1 MRGSAP
7 WRLGLILTRTPFR
20 ASFFGGG
27 TDIPWFYEEHGP
39 GAVVS
44 VAINKYVYL
53 SIRDSFFKGQTL
65 LKYSETESVSDVTQ
79 IRHPIFRRILASKHL
94 SGIEIGVTSDI
105 PAGTGLGSS
114 STFTV
119 GLLRLLDDYRGNYR
133 SSSEIAESAFEIEH
147 ELSEGAIGK
156 QDQYA
161 SAIGGFNQFVFNADG
176 TVNRTPI
183 EISEKQQLQI
193 DSSLFLVFTGV
204 ETRSAT
210 SVLQRQREEASK
222 SQQKLESLFELRR
235 MALEFPA
242 RFQAEGTDAI
252 GNYLEK
258 AWDLKVASTYSEAV
272 NVAAGIIETGIKA
285 GARGGKLL
293 GAGGGGFV
301 LFWVDP
307 DNHANF
313 AHRFEG
319 ELVIPISVD
328 YEGTKVVF
336 KD

>member
-1 MRGSAP
+1 M
-7 WRLGLILTRTPFR
+7 ILTRTPFR

-27 TDIPWFYEEHGP
+27 TDIPWFFESNGP

-44 VAINKYVYL
+44 VAIDKYVYL
-53 SIRDSFFKGQTL
+53 SIRNSFFKDQTL
-65 LKYSETESVSDVTQ
+65 LKYSETEAVSRVSE
-79 IRHPIFRRILASKHL
+79 IRHPIFKRVLTSERLE
-94 SGIEIGVTSDI
+94 GIEIGVTSDI

-119 GLLRLLDDYRGNYR
+119 GLLRLIDEYRDTFR
-133 SSSEIAESAFEIEH
+133 ASAEIANNAFEIEY
-147 ELSEGAIGK
+147 ELSDGAIGK

-161 SAIGGFNQFVFNADG
+161 SALGGFNQFIFNSDG
-176 TVNRTPI
+176 TVTRTPI
-183 EISEKQQLQI
+183 KISQSQKLEI

-204 ETRSAT
+204 QPRSAT
-210 SVLQRQREEASK
+210 SVLQRQRDEASK
-222 SQQKLESLFELRR
+222 NQQKLDSLIELRD
-235 MALEFPA
+235 MALEFPQ
-242 RFQAEGTDAI
+242 RFLAEGTDAI
-252 GNYLEK
+252 GNYLQR
-258 AWDLKVASTYSEAV
+258 AWNLKVASTYSEAV
-272 NVAAGIIETGIKA
+272 EVAAEMIKTGVEA

-307 DNHANF
+307 DDQP
-313 AHRFEG
+313 RFTERFQG